1 MKSNAPHR
9 NKVRSDPG
17 RGRTPAL
24 LLSLIAL
31 LLLCTAAAADEFF
44 VAPNGGP
51 SGNGT
56 VSSPWDLATALAQP
70 GAVKPGDTIWLRGGT
85 YPGTFTSNLTGT
97 AVAPIKVRQ
106 YPGERA
112 TIDGGNSNGVT
123 ILEVYGGY
131 TQYMGFEIMSS
142 DPNRGTAQLG
152 PFPSDIGRGGGIEVA
167 QGGPAIPGV
176 KFINLVIHDTG
187 GGVGLWKEAV
197 DPEVYGCI
205 IYYDGWDAPD
215 RGHGHGIYT
224 QNQTGT
230 QRIRDNILFS
240 AFGHG
245 IHSYGS
251 GIAYLDNIH
260 IEGNVSFNN
269 GILASGGFARNLLLG
284 GGQTAQDPKIIN
296 NYLYYPGAAAGN
308 NLNLGYYPWGAGTNN
323 AVVTGNY
330 IAGGDALFSDQN
342 VNTTMTDNLFYTA
355 VASTMQA
362 QYPSNTYLES
372 RPTGVQVFVRANA
385 FEAGRAHI
393 IIYNWDLAGSVDV
406 DLTNVLLVGSRYEI
420 RNVQDYFG
428 LPVRTGTFTSGPLTL
443 PMAGLSIA
451 SPVGMSAPPATG
463 PEFNV
468 FILSATTPASTCDP
482 TYGDLNQ
489 DGVVNAADLG
499 ILSDYLVGNV
509 TQGKPPFT
517 ASLSSADLDLSGG
530 VNTVDL
536 VLLHNY
542 VAGNLTCLPRP

>member
-1 MKSNAPHR
+1 MLGLLAL
-9 NKVRSDPG
+9 
-17 RGRTPAL
+17 AL
-24 LLSLIAL
+24 LRA
-31 LLLCTAAAADEFF
+31 AAAADDFY
-44 VAPNGGP
+44 VAPNGSP

-56 VSSPWDLATALAQP
+56 VGRPWDLATALAQP

-85 YPGTFTSNLTGT
+85 YRGTFTSRLTGT
-97 AVAPIKVRQ
+97 PATPIKVRQ
-106 YPGERA
+106 YPAERA

-131 TQYMGFEIMSS
+131 THYMDFEIMSS
-142 DPNRGTAQLG
+142 DPKRATSEPGSY
-152 PFPSDIGRGGGIEVA
+152 PSDIGRGGGIEVA

-187 GGVGLWKEAV
+187 GGVALWKEAV

-205 IYYDGWDAPD
+205 IYYDGHDAPD

-251 GIAYLDNIH
+251 GTAYLDNIH

-269 GILASGGFARNLLLG
+269 GILSRSGLARNLLLG
-284 GGQTAQDPKIIN
+284 GGRTAKNPKIVN
-296 NYLYYPGAAAGN
+296 NYLYYYPAGAAGN

-342 VNTTMTDNLFYTA
+342 VKTTMTDNLFYTA

-385 FEAGRAHI
+385 YEAGRATI

-406 DLTNVLLVGSRYEI
+406 DLTAILQVGSRYEI

-428 LPVRTGTFTSGPLTL
+428 PPLRTGTFTGGLISL
-443 PMAGLSIA
+443 PMTELSVA
-451 SPVGMSAPPATG
+451 KPVGWPAPAATG
-463 PEFNV
+463 PEFNAFV
-468 FILSATTPASTCDP
+468 VLTTLMGRVPVLPVPSRPGTRNHP
-482 TYGDLNQ
+482 T
-489 DGVVNAADLG
+489 
-499 ILSDYLVGNV
+499 
-509 TQGKPPFT
+509 
-517 ASLSSADLDLSGG
+517 
-530 VNTVDL
+530 
-536 VLLHNY
+536 
-542 VAGNLTCLPRP
+542 RP